1 MDDDRD
7 IEERITT
14 SLCRSYGRFAAWIVR
29 LNRMLEPARLAEPTR
44 TETPPRIAVVARQ
57 PLPPRP
63 D

>member
-1 MDDDRD
+1 MNDDRD
-7 IEERITT
+7 IEERITL
-14 SLCRSYGRFAAWIVR
+14 SLRRSYGRFAAWIVR

-44 TETPPRIAVVARQ
+44 TEVPPRIAIVARQ